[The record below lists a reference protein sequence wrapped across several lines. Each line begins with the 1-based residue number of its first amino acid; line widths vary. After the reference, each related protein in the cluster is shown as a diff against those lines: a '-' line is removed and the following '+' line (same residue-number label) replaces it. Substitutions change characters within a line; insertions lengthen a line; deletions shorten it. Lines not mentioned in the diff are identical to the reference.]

1 MSPVISFLGLT
12 VPVGPVSVLLAF
24 LVASDIGGRA
34 IGWLP
39 LSSVSQSHR
48 DGWMDAYGNALF
60 YGLIVGIVGARLAYA
75 AQYPNLYWRDPAML
89 LSIRPGTLAVWPG
102 LILGCAAA
110 LWILHRRGVPLTVSA
125 DASVFGLS
133 AGLVVVK
140 LGQFLTGDAFG
151 TSTTAAWGV
160 YLWQAT
166 RHPVQ
171 LYFSA
176 ALLLVFALLIFSR
189 KSAQPGEIFWRFVL
203 LYGLAELFLS
213 AYQANPLIW
222 GPGIRLVQVLSLAGM
237 LIGMFVLSYYAKSR
251 AEQGEPSSIPLKT
264 TEKAM

>member
-1 MSPVISFLGLT
+1 
-12 VPVGPVSVLLAF
+12 
-24 LVASDIGGRA
+24 
-34 IGWLP
+34 
-39 LSSVSQSHR
+39 
-48 DGWMDAYGNALF
+48 
-60 YGLIVGIVGARLAYA
+60 
-75 AQYPNLYWRDPAML
+75 
-89 LSIRPGTLAVWPG
+89 
-102 LILGCAAA
+102 
-110 LWILHRRGVPLTVSA
+110 
-125 DASVFGLS
+125 
-133 AGLVVVK
+133 
-140 LGQFLTGDAFG
+140 
-151 TSTTAAWGV
+151 
-160 YLWQAT
+160 
-166 RHPVQ
+166 VQ